1 MSSLRWIHLE
11 SNNINVQFNMPGHA
25 RAAVMSMEARA
36 KKGDYSYRLMDPEDE
51 TELVRMRAMYL
62 MPA

>member
-1 MSSLRWIHLE
+1 
-11 SNNINVQFNMPGHA
+11 MPGHA

-51 TELVRMRAMYL
+51 TELIRIRAMYL